1 MFLRVKKYLKR
12 LIIYLTPLLSILFSI
27 FFNKKIFKSRHF
39 RETLVGWRWVFR
51 GILFQK
57 VLRINS
63 HIPWPVNFTT
73 TIVNPDSIIFDVDDL
88 NNFQSPGC
96 YFQCNEG
103 KIYIGKGTYIGPNT
117 GIITSE
123 HSIDNL
129 DIHLP
134 AKDVVIG
141 KNCWIGMNCVIL
153 PGIVLGDHTI
163 VGA

>member
-1 MFLRVKKYLKR
+1 
-12 LIIYLTPLLSILFSI
+12 
-27 FFNKKIFKSRHF
+27 
-39 RETLVGWRWVFR
+39 
-51 GILFQK
+51 
-57 VLRINS
+57 
-63 HIPWPVNFTT
+63 VNFTT

-163 VGA
+163 VGAGSIVTESFEEGNVIIAGAPAKVIKVLK